1 VKQRTEDHK
10 KSIACAVRDAFSA
23 AGALRMLGL
32 KIAGGNY
39 ETLYNHIRKYSVRDA
54 WLDEVTATVRSW
66 GSTV

>member
-1 VKQRTEDHK
+1 
-10 KSIACAVRDAFSA
+10 
-23 AGALRMLGL
+23 MLGL